1 MASVLSR
8 QGLRFLYRTEEGVIS
23 RALWWTGL
31 APLISIMTVLSAIWI
46 MLSPYANRGLDER
59 AFLDPMTAAAYIFL
73 MFFAFAVMLIAVCF
87 VMLSMKRLRAR
98 GRPAGLAGIPLL
110 AVLLA
115 GAVHWLEPQMSGA
128 VPMWG
133 VYASDGLLLASIVW
147 AIVDMGVLP
156 DESA

>member
-23 RALWWTGL
+23 RALWWSGL
-31 APLISIMTVLSAIWI
+31 APLASILTILSAIWI

-59 AFLDPMTAAAYIFL
+59 AFLDPMTAVAYVFL

-110 AVLLA
+110 AALLA

-128 VPMWG
+128 VPMWA
-133 VYASDGLLLASIVW
+133 VYAADGLLLASIVW
-147 AIVDMGVLP
+147 AIVDMGVLG
-156 DESA
+156 DEAA

>member
-23 RALWWTGL
+23 RALWWSGL
-31 APLISIMTVLSAIWI
+31 APLVSIMTIPSAIWI

-73 MFFAFAVMLIAVCF
+73 MFFAFVTMLATVCY

-98 GRPAGLAGIPLL
+98 GRPPGLAGLPPL
-110 AVLLA
+110 AALLA

-133 VYASDGLLLASIVW
+133 VYAADGVLLASIVW
-147 AIVDMGVLP
+147 AIVDMGVLS